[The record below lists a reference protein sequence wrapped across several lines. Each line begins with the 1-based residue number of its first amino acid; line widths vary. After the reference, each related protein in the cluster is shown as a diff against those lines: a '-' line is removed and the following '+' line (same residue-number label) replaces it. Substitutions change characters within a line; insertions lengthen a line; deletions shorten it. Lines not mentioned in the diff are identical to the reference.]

1 MLGDNNMGFPVIHT
15 NFWDG
20 VIAVPLIVIIT
31 QLFKIFPIPRQ
42 YFPTIASI
50 LGFSI
55 SIFYSHRH
63 DLWAG
68 FFMGGFYSAA
78 AVGTY
83 ASLKTSWVTF
93 KNRKKS
99 VSKIDSR
106 ITE

>member
-1 MLGDNNMGFPVIHT
+1 MEFPVIHT

-31 QLFKIFPIPRQ
+31 QLFKLFPIPRQ

-50 LGFSI
+50 LGFAI

-63 DLWAG
+63 NLWAG
-68 FFMGGFYSAA
+68 LFMGGFYSAA

-83 ASLKTSWVTF
+83 SSLKTSWIAF
-93 KNRKKS
+93 KNRKK
-99 VSKIDSR
+99 KSR
-106 ITE
+106 NQNNK